1 MPPKFDPSFIL
12 MNRHPHT
19 LPPLVIFFF
28 MAIGLVSAIAFRLV
42 TIIYAIKPT
51 LVRPIWY
58 IGVLGYILFFAYRFY
73 ISEKRKNAVR
83 DNHLLEKI
91 QQGAELDPDDREHV
105 AYVLS
110 SIIKSKEHINY
121 LFIFL
126 LSVLAIGADII
137 LSWHH

>member
-1 MPPKFDPSFIL
+1 
-12 MNRHPHT
+12 
-19 LPPLVIFFF
+19 

-42 TIIYAIKPT
+42 TIIYAIKPA

-58 IGVLGYILFFAYRFY
+58 IGVIGYILFFSYRFY
-73 ISEKRKNAVR
+73 ISEKRKKAVR

-91 QQGAELDPDDREHV
+91 QRGAKLDPDDREIV

-126 LSVLAIGADII
+126 LSILAIGADII
-137 LSWHH
+137 LAWHH